1 MKRRGLLPFNLVVAV
16 MAILCAAPASAAP
29 AQTTA
34 SDDELQAGIRQVN
47 EGDFETAVVTL
58 DHAARRLAG
67 APARRKDRAQA
78 LLYLGVAQIAL
89 GQRDAAKASFKE
101 GLEADRELRPT
112 PDRFSPKVVAAFEE
126 ARREAEAAAARPA
139 PASSKPKRGS
149 KTPWLVGLG
158 AAAAAG
164 IVLATHGGDEGQGAF
179 SLANAHF
186 GTPVIPC
193 PDGSLGL
200 PIAFSLLV
208 EARNDTSS
216 PVTMNMVSTVVVIV
230 TSAIPSEIGFASNAP
245 SQVSPTT
252 VPAGASATLHVD
264 STLTCDNAVGDAPRY
279 NEWSGHLTVTTTAGV
294 TTIDALDR
302 LRVNI
307 P

>member
-1 MKRRGLLPFNLVVAV
+1 MRRRGLRSFKLVVAV
-16 MAILCAAPASAAP
+16 VAVLAAAPASSAP
-29 AQTTA
+29 AQTTGL
-34 SDDELQAGIRQVN
+34 DDELQAGIRQVN

-67 APARRKDRAQA
+67 TPARSKDRAQA

-89 GQRDAAKASFKE
+89 GQRDAAKASFKD
-101 GLEADRELRPT
+101 GLAADRDVRPS

-126 ARREAEAAAARPA
+126 ARREAEAAAATPRPA
-139 PASSKPKRGS
+139 SEKPKRRS

-158 AAAAAG
+158 AAAAGG
-164 IVLATHGGDEGQGAF
+164 IVLATHGGDEGGGSF
-179 SLANAHF
+179 TLTNARF
-186 GTPVIPC
+186 GTQVIPC

-200 PIAFSLLV
+200 PIGFTIVLD
-208 EARNDTSS
+208 ARNDTSS
-216 PVTMNMVSTVVVIV
+216 AVTVNQVSTVMVIR

-245 SQVSPTT
+245 SQISPTS
-252 VPAGASATLHVD
+252 VPAGTSATLRVD
-264 STLTCDNAVGDAPRY
+264 STLTCDNAIGDAPRF

-294 TTIDALDR
+294 VTLDAVDR